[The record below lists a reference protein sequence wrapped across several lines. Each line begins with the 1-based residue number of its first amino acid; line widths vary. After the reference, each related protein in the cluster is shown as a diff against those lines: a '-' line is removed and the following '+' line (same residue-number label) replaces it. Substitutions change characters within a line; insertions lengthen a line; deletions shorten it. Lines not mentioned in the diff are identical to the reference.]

1 MIDNLIILPVAVQL
15 LIAVML
21 MLFWRNEIVQ
31 KTMSILGSLLV
42 LVIAINLFVKV
53 WDQGILVMNAG
64 NWKAPFG
71 IVFVADTF
79 STTMVLL
86 SSIAGL
92 AVSIFAAV
100 AVSRQRT
107 QFGFFSVY
115 HFLIMGLNG
124 AFLTGDIFNLYV
136 WFEVIIISSFVLL
149 TLGGRKGQI
158 EGAVKYMAMNIL
170 ASMIFLTGIGFL
182 YGLTGTL
189 NMADLSLKVAAL
201 ENRNLVNLTAIFF
214 IVGFGIKSAV
224 FPLYFWLP
232 SSYHT
237 PPAAVA
243 AVFGGLLTKVGIY
256 ALFRVFTLIFVP
268 DDFLKILFVGL
279 AVMTILTGAFGA
291 AIKYNIRRM
300 FSYLIVCHIG
310 FMVGGLAL
318 FNHVAIMGAMFY
330 LIHDIIVK
338 TNLFMVA
345 GLIRSIG
352 GTMNMEKLGGFYA
365 AWPKLSLLVAV
376 VFFSLIGIPPL
387 SGFWPKLYLFE
398 GSFLES
404 QYFYIGALIIGSFV
418 TLFAIARIWSMVFWK
433 DAPKEELD
441 RRAVLGSQDFVRW
454 SVSRRLFVVVPI
466 ALLAGVSLYIGL
478 AAEHIVLTVDKIAT
492 EMMDPAPYIRAVLG
506 VSVSP

>member
-1 MIDNLIILPVAVQL
+1 MIDNLIFLPVAIHLLLAVTL
-15 LIAVML
+15 LIFGRQIAL
-21 MLFWRNEIVQ
+21 Q
-31 KTMSILGSLLV
+31 KTLSVVGGIVGV
-42 LVIAINLFVKV
+42 GAAIHMFTKV
-53 WDQGILVMNAG
+53 WTNGILIMNAG

-86 SSIAGL
+86 TCIAGV
-92 AVSIFAAV
+92 AVSIFAAA
-100 AVSRQRT
+100 AVSRQRA
-107 QFGFFSVY
+107 QYGFYSIF

-214 IVGFGIKSAV
+214 IIGFGIKSAV

-237 PPAAVA
+237 PPAVVA
-243 AVFGGLLTKVGIY
+243 AIFGGLLTKVGIY

-279 AVMTILTGAFGA
+279 AVMTIVTGAAGA
-291 AIKYNIRRM
+291 AFKNNIRRL

-310 FMVGGLAL
+310 FMIGGLGL
-318 FNHVAIMGAMFY
+318 FNKIALMGALFY
-330 LIHDIIVK
+330 LIHDIVVK
-338 TNLFMVA
+338 TNIFMVA

-352 GTMNMEKLGGFYA
+352 GTMNMEKLGGLYA
-365 AWPKLSLLVAV
+365 AWPKLSLLIAV
-376 VFFSLIGIPPL
+376 VFFSLVGIPPL
-387 SGFWPKLYLFE
+387 SGFWPKIYLFE
-398 GSFLES
+398 GGFQES
-404 QYFYIGALIIGSFV
+404 QYLFIAALIVGSFV
-418 TLFAIARIWSMVFWK
+418 TLFAIARVWSKVFWK
-433 DAPKEELD
+433 EGSKEEFD
-441 RRAVLGSQDFVRW
+441 HRAVLGTLDFVSWPRAKQ
-454 SVSRRLFVVVPI
+454 
-466 ALLAGVSLYIGL
+466 ALLVIPIVLLACVSLYIGF
-478 AAEHIVLTVDKIAT
+478 AAEHIVLTVDRIAT
-492 EMMDPAPYIRAVLG
+492 EMLDPAPYIRAVLG
-506 VSVSP
+506 VDVSP